1 MTANL
6 RAWCALLRAPGVGSK
21 TYQTLLEAFG
31 SPEAFFHAPTAEIR
45 KRLPQ
50 YRAEQIRVW
59 QAAEHDA
66 AANADMGWLAAGN
79 GSRHIIP
86 YDDPAYPPL
95 LREIPDPP
103 PLLFVQGNPA
113 LLTTAQIAIVGS
125 RNATEPARRTCQ
137 QFAHAFAQAG
147 ITVTSGLALGIDGAA
162 HEGALQGGG
171 NTIAVVGTGL
181 DRVYPARH
189 HDLAHRISAQ
199 GAIVSTFPIGTG
211 VRPGN
216 FPSRN
221 RIISGLSLG
230 VLVVE
235 ASAQS
240 GSLITAHLAAEQG
253 REVFAIP
260 GSIHNP
266 LAKGCHRL
274 IKEGAKLVESAQDIL
289 EELYPLARANL
300 EMQAENPPP
309 VAANADDDAHPLLA
323 AMGFDPCRVDD
334 LVARLNLTPAEISAM
349 LIMYELDGRVAALPG
364 GMFQRLS

>member
-1 MTANL
+1 MTFDL
-6 RAWCALLRAPGVGSK
+6 RAWCALLRAPGVGNK
-21 TYQTLLEAFG
+21 TYHARLEAFG
-31 SPEAFFHAPTAEIR
+31 SPEAFFHAPTAEVR
-45 KRLPQ
+45 KRLPNLAADKISQ
-50 YRAEQIRVW
+50 W
-59 QAAEHDA
+59 QAMADSTAVDA
-66 AANADMGWLAAGN
+66 DLDWLAQGDR
-79 GSRHIIP
+79 RHIIP
-86 YDDPAYPPL
+86 LHDPAYPPL
-95 LREIPDPP
+95 LRQIADAP
-103 PLLFVQGNPA
+103 PLLYVHGDA
-113 LLTTAQIAIVGS
+113 RLLTSTQIAIVGS

-181 DRVYPARH
+181 DR
-189 HDLAHRISAQ
+189 
-199 GAIVSTFPIGTG
+199 VSTFPIGTG

-309 VAANADDDAHPLLA
+309 AATNADDDAHPLLA

-349 LIMYELDGRVAALPG
+349 LIMYELDGRIAALPG
-364 GMFQRLS
+364 GMFQRLN

>member
-1 MTANL
+1 MTFDL
-6 RAWCALLRAPGVGSK
+6 RAWCALLRAPGVGNK
-21 TYQTLLEAFG
+21 TYHTLLEAFG
-31 SPEAFFHAPTAEIR
+31 SPEAFFHAPAAEVR
-45 KRLPQ
+45 KRLPNLAADKISQ
-50 YRAEQIRVW
+50 W
-59 QAAEHDA
+59 QAMADSTAVDA
-66 AANADMGWLAAGN
+66 DLDWLAQGDR
-79 GSRHIIP
+79 RHIIP
-86 YDDPAYPPL
+86 LHDPAYPPL
-95 LREIPDPP
+95 LRQIADAP
-103 PLLFVQGNPA
+103 PLLYVHGDA
-113 LLTTAQIAIVGS
+113 RLLTSTQIAIVGS

-309 VAANADDDAHPLLA
+309 AATNADDDAHPLLA

-334 LVARLNLTPAEISAM
+334 LVARLQLTPAEISAM
-349 LIMYELDGRVAALPG
+349 LIMYELDGRIAALPG
-364 GMFQRLS
+364 GMFQRLN

>member
-1 MTANL
+1 MRFDL

-21 TYQTLLEAFG
+21 TYHTLLEAFG
-31 SPEAFFHAPTAEIR
+31 SPEAFFHAPTADIR
-45 KRLPQ
+45 KRLPNLS
-50 YRAEQIRVW
+50 ADKIVAW
-59 QAAEHDA
+59 QAMLNDPAV
-66 AANADMGWLAAGN
+66 NADLDWLQQGD
-79 GSRHIIP
+79 GRHIIP
-86 YDDPAYPPL
+86 LHHSAYPPL
-95 LREIPDPP
+95 LRETDDAP
-103 PLLFVQGNPA
+103 PLLFVHGDAA
-113 LLTTAQIAIVGS
+113 LLATTQIAIVGS
-125 RNATEPARRTCQ
+125 RNATEPARRTCHS
-137 QFAHAFAQAG
+137 FAQDFAQAG

-162 HEGALQGGG
+162 HEGALRGGG
-171 NTIAVVGTGL
+171 KTIAVVGTGL

-199 GAIVSTFPIGTG
+199 GAIVSEYPIGTG
-211 VRPGN
+211 VRAGN
-216 FPSRN
+216 FPRRN
-221 RIISGLSLG
+221 RIISGLALG

-240 GSLITAHLAAEQG
+240 GSLITARLAADQG

-274 IKEGAKLVESAQDIL
+274 IKDGAKLIETAQDVL

-300 EMQAENPPP
+300 EMQIQSAPP
-309 VAANADDDAHPLLA
+309 AAATTDNDSHPLLE

-334 LVARLNLTPAEISAM
+334 LVARLDLTPAEISAM
-349 LIMYELDGRVAALPG
+349 LIIFELDGRVAALPG

>member
-1 MTANL
+1 MAFDL

-21 TYQTLLEAFG
+21 TYHALLEAFG
-31 SPEAFFHAPTAEIR
+31 SPEAFFHANKAELR

-50 YRAEQIRVW
+50 ANIDKLTAW
-59 QAAEHDA
+59 QAMLNDSAV
-66 AANADMGWLAAGN
+66 NADLDWLAQG
-79 GSRHIIP
+79 GGRHIIP
-86 YDDPAYPPL
+86 LHDPAYPPL
-95 LREIPDPP
+95 LREITDAPP
-103 PLLFVQGNPA
+103 VLFVHGDA
-113 LLTTAQIAIVGS
+113 SLLASAQIAIVGS
-125 RNATEPARRTCQ
+125 RNATEPARRTCHA
-137 QFAHAFAQAG
+137 FAQTFAQAG

-171 NTIAVVGTGL
+171 KTIAVVGTGL

-199 GAIVSTFPIGTG
+199 GAIVSAYPIGTG

-216 FPSRN
+216 FPQRN

-240 GSLITAHLAAEQG
+240 GSLITAHLASEQG

-274 IKEGAKLVESAQDIL
+274 IKEGAKLIETAQEVL

-300 EMQAENPPP
+300 EMQLQNAPLATDPPENRAE
-309 VAANADDDAHPLLA
+309 PLLE
-323 AMGFDPCRVDD
+323 AMGYDPCRVDD

>member
-1 MTANL
+1 MAFDL

-21 TYQTLLEAFG
+21 TYHALLEAFG
-31 SPEAFFHAPTAEIR
+31 SPEAFFHASKAELR

-50 YRAEQIRVW
+50 ANIDKLSAW
-59 QAAEHDA
+59 QAMLNDSAV
-66 AANADMGWLAAGN
+66 NADLDWLAQG
-79 GSRHIIP
+79 GGRHIISLH
-86 YDDPAYPPL
+86 DPAYPPL
-95 LREIPDPP
+95 LREIADAP
-103 PLLFVQGNPA
+103 PLLFVHGDA
-113 LLTTAQIAIVGS
+113 SLLASAQIAIVGS
-125 RNATEPARRTCQ
+125 RNATEPARRTC
-137 QFAHAFAQAG
+137 HAFAQAFVQAG
-147 ITVTSGLALGIDGAA
+147 LTVTSGLALGIDGAA

-171 NTIAVVGTGL
+171 KTIAVVGTGL

-189 HDLAHRISAQ
+189 HELAHRISAQ
-199 GAIVSTFPIGTG
+199 GAIVSAYPIGTG

-216 FPSRN
+216 FPQRN

-240 GSLITAHLAAEQG
+240 GSLITAHLASEQG

-274 IKEGAKLVESAQDIL
+274 IKEGAKLIETAQEVL

-300 EMQAENPPP
+300 EMQLQNAPLATDPPENREE
-309 VAANADDDAHPLLA
+309 PLLE
-323 AMGFDPCRVDD
+323 AMGYDPCRVDD

-349 LIMYELDGRVAALPG
+349 LIMYELDGRIAALPG